1 MYYELVADDFF
12 SVLIRQKHESIN
24 CVDRKVT
31 GEMQELKIIELRP
44 KQSEADSKQFDQV
57 ELGTI
62 HLPLDLD
69 LETNRTKIENHLRNR
84 I

>member
-1 MYYELVADDFF
+1 
-12 SVLIRQKHESIN
+12 
-24 CVDRKVT
+24 VT

-44 KQSEADSKQFDQV
+44 QQSEADSKQFDQV